1 MQHVYDKI
9 LQACQL
15 HIDSNKKKQ
24 MEAYMKNKFIFFGIP
39 QPLRQLIL
47 KDIKNAHHFQWTA
60 DTKKLVNIL
69 WNSEQREL
77 QYIAMDILKPLAKKL
92 TLEDLDWVESLIV
105 HKSWWDTV
113 DLLATH
119 LVGHI
124 LSNSENKESYAIS
137 RIENDNMWLNRTA
150 LLFQL
155 KYKKE
160 TNWNLLQTLIL
171 MTESSNEFFIRKA
184 QGWALREYS
193 KTNPLEVRTFVE
205 NNPQL
210 SGLTQREAMKYV
222 NLKI

>member
-1 MQHVYDKI
+1 MHHVYDTI
-9 LQACQL
+9 LEVCQYHL
-15 HIDSNKKKQ
+15 DSNKKKQ

-47 KDIKNAHHFQWTA
+47 KDIKTKYHFQWTS
-60 DTKKLVNIL
+60 DTKELVNIL
-69 WNSEQREL
+69 WNSDHREL
-77 QYIAMDILKPLAKKL
+77 QYIAMDILKPLSKKL
-92 TLEDLDWVESLIV
+92 TLEDLDWVESMIV

-113 DLLATH
+113 DFLATH

-124 LSNSENKESYAIS
+124 LSNSENKENYAIS
-137 RIENDNMWLNRTA
+137 RIENDHMWLNRTA

-171 MTESSNEFFIRKA
+171 MSESSNEFFIRKA

-193 KTNPLEVRTFVE
+193 KTNPLVVRTFVE

-210 SGLTQREAMKYV
+210 SGLTRREAMKYV